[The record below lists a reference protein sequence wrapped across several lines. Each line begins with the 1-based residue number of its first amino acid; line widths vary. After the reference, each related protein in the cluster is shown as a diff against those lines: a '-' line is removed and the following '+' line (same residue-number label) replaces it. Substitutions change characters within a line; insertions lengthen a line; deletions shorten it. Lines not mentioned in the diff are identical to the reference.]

1 MANGKYIWC
10 RNCGAIHHVSSFDRS
25 PVYQFDSGEAHEIPA
40 NDWRDFM
47 AQHAGHN
54 LEPLTATGN
63 DYFPGGSSADP
74 MSAAYIEA
82 SNGNE
87 TLLLRRSRRS
97 IEEPVRYE
105 ISKERVVEKDVSL
118 EIQEKEIRKEM
129 KLHFSWAPAA
139 PLEDE
144 KIDLFVGLL
153 REMVSELDPQSTLA
167 SEYSYS
173 DDNVSYCRLDPSI
186 VDALMT
192 RCTGYF
198 LPLELASIRRFVETH
213 REACDVM
220 ALIKRR
226 AVSIEQHAD

>member
-1 MANGKYIWC
+1 MDNGKYIWC

-25 PVYQFDSGEAHEIPA
+25 PVYQFDSGEVHEIPT

-47 AQHAGHN
+47 SQHAGHN

-63 DYFPGGSSADP
+63 DYSPDGSIADP

-82 SNGNE
+82 SNGHE

-105 ISKERVVEKDVSL
+105 ISKERVVERPLSL

-129 KLHFSWAPAA
+129 KFHFSWAPAG

-144 KIDLFVGLL
+144 KIDLFVSLW
-153 REMVSELDPQSTLA
+153 REMVSELDPQSVHT

-173 DDNVSYCRLDPSI
+173 DENISYCRLDSSI

-226 AVSIEQHAD
+226 AVSIEQRD

>member
-25 PVYQFDSGEAHEIPA
+25 PVYQFDSGEVHEIPT

-63 DYFPGGSSADP
+63 DYFPDGSIADP
-74 MSAAYIEA
+74 MSAVYIEA
-82 SNGNE
+82 SNGHD

-105 ISKERVVEKDVSL
+105 ISKERMVEKSFSL

-129 KLHFSWAPAA
+129 KLHFSLAPGA

-144 KIDLFVGLL
+144 KIDLFVGLW
-153 REMVSELDPQSTLA
+153 REMASELDPQSA
-167 SEYSYS
+167 RAIEYSYS
-173 DDNVSYCRLDPSI
+173 DDNISYCPLDSSI

-192 RCTGYF
+192 RCAEYF
-198 LPLELASIRRFVETH
+198 LPLELKSIRRFVETH

-226 AVSIEQHAD
+226 AVSIEKHTD